1 MECSFNVDKDITAHL
16 WGKFIHAPDYGI
28 YRATLDGEELAVV
41 DLYSQKVKRQSD
53 HWGVHKLSAG
63 PHVLR
68 LECTGQIRA
77 FHRILSGAG
86 FLRGGGA
93 RL

>member
-1 MECSFNVDKDITAHL
+1 M
-16 WGKFIHAPDYGI
+16 GKLIHSHDYGI
-28 YRATLDGEELAVV
+28 YRVTLDGKELAVV
-41 DLYSQKVKRQSD
+41 DLYSPEVKRQAD

-68 LECTGQIRA
+68 LECKGKSDQSTGY
-77 FHRILSGAG
+77 
-86 FLRGGGA
+86 FLGLDSFAAVGA